1 MNIDN
6 VCEQRR
12 RRANVKA
19 LRWISA
25 SAVLFLILTS
35 GAAVRA
41 DKACEDDCTQRNN
54 FCVRQLNV
62 KAEQYNKR
70 YGKARPEA
78 EAGPES
84 QICLNDM
91 AKCIG
96 KCRGL

>member
-1 MNIDN
+1 MNIGN
-6 VCEQRR
+6 LGEQRKR
-12 RRANVKA
+12 RSNAKA

-25 SAVLFLILTS
+25 SAVFCLILTA
-35 GAAVRA
+35 GDAVRA

-54 FCVRQLNV
+54 FCVRQLNI
-62 KAEQYNKR
+62 KAEQYYKR

>member
-1 MNIDN
+1 MNIEN
-6 VCEQRR
+6 LCERR
-12 RRANVKA
+12 RWHAKA
-19 LRWISA
+19 LQLVSA
-25 SAVLFLILTS
+25 TAVLLALTA

-41 DKACEDDCTQRNN
+41 EKACQDNCTQRNN
-54 FCVRQLNV
+54 FCVRQLNI
-62 KAEQYNKR
+62 KAEQYYKLH
-70 YGKARPEA
+70 GKARPES